1 MKKERQGTPVLSR
14 LVEVLSHETL
24 RLHSDVAASVDAL
37 LAGKQPAT
45 QLRTHKDGR
54 TTLRFETPKAHAED
68 GHSTLASPT
77 PLLAG
82 LAELAK
88 AAL

>member
-1 MKKERQGTPVLSR
+1 MKRKRQETPVFSC
-14 LVEVLSHETL
+14 LVEVLSHGTL
-24 RLHSDVAASVDAL
+24 RLHSNIAASVDAL
-37 LAGKQPAT
+37 MAGKQPAT
-45 QLRTHKDGR
+45 QLRTHKDGGM
-54 TTLRFETPKAHAED
+54 TLRFETPKAHAED

-77 PLLAG
+77 SWLAG